1 MKEQVHGGDVYR
13 HPDVIDFSSNMNPL
27 GTPKALTDAVIDSMQ
42 RIAQYPDIRCERL
55 IEALSVYEGVD
66 KEQLICGNG
75 AADLIFSLVQALR
88 PKRALIQAPT
98 FVEYAQALESVGC
111 EVSYYDSTADGY
123 RITKRY
129 VDSLD
134 ETYDIAFLCN
144 PNNPTGF
151 LIEPEILNR
160 VVDVCKEKEIFLVVD
175 ECFQDFVPEE
185 KQFSLKGRLKDS
197 RNLFLLKA
205 FTKRYAMAGLRLGY
219 GITGNTELLDRIG
232 EITQP
237 WNVSIPA
244 QEAGLAALKETVY
257 VQKGLEMVQTELAWL
272 KTQFAALGL
281 KTYDSQANYLFFEG
295 PEDLKERCLEQK
307 ILIRSCSNYVGLE
320 KKHFRIAVRKHEDN
334 AVLIGVL
341 QKILTVPGRSEAY
354 IESQA

>member
-1 MKEQVHGGDVYR
+1 MKEQIHGGDVYR

-55 IEALSVYEGVD
+55 IEALSVYEGVK

-111 EVSYYDSTADGY
+111 EVSYYDSTADGF
-123 RITKRY
+123 RITQRY
-129 VDSLD
+129 IDSLD
-134 ETYDIAFLCN
+134 ATYDIAFLCN

-151 LIEPEILNR
+151 LIEPEILNK
-160 VVDVCKEKEIFLVVD
+160 VVDVCKKKEIFLIVD
-175 ECFQDFVPEE
+175 ECFQDFVPETV
-185 KQFSLKGRLKDS
+185 QYSLKGRLGDS
-197 RNLFLLKA
+197 KKLFLLKA

-219 GITGNTELLDRIG
+219 GITDDAELLDRIG

-237 WNVSIPA
+237 WNVSLPA
-244 QEAGLAALKETVY
+244 QEAGLAALKETAY
-257 VQKGLEMVQTELAWL
+257 VQRGLHMVQTELAWL
-272 KTQFAALGL
+272 KEQFSVLGL

-295 PEDLKERCLEQK
+295 PEDLKERCLEHK
-307 ILIRSCSNYVGLE
+307 ILIRSCSNYVGLG
-320 KKHFRIAVRKHEDN
+320 KQHFRVAVRKHEDN
-334 AVLIGVL
+334 VQLVNVL
-341 QKILTVPGRSEAY
+341 QKILRVLG
-354 IESQA
+354 